1 VVPKLGTFGG
11 MRDWMLLIVD
21 GKTTIGIDH
30 NNTALSERERERERE
45 ERNRQKREAIMSAS
59 PTTPLS
65 PHLTSAYES
74 TLRSSLQCAYIYTL
88 HDYHSHQRWESVG
101 RWHN

>member
-30 NNTALSERERERERE
+30 NNTALSERERERERGE
-45 ERNRQKREAIMSAS
+45 K
-59 PTTPLS
+59 
-65 PHLTSAYES
+65 
-74 TLRSSLQCAYIYTL
+74 
-88 HDYHSHQRWESVG
+88 
-101 RWHN
+101 

>member
-65 PHLTSAYES
+65 PHLTSPQPMRAP
-74 TLRSSLQCAYIYTL
+74 
-88 HDYHSHQRWESVG
+88 
-101 RWHN
+101 